1 MAEILW
7 YYAHG
12 DEQLGPVSSAELKRL
27 AEAADLSPDDLV
39 WREGMEDWAPAQRV
53 KGLFPVRETAEGEA
67 ASERAIV
74 APPAPPIAH
83 AAGPPAAP
91 PAPPP
96 APALAAAVATLP
108 VAQPA
113 APAPIVATIET
124 TAAAEPVPP
133 AAAPAESL
141 SPGLRTMLFG
151 AQGILWAT
159 CVMVVILGG
168 ALFMLTMVEAKSKT
182 DQAASAQVSATLF
195 IGAYVLARA
204 GERACLLLEKVLTKK
219 P

>member
-1 MAEILW
+1 MAENLW

-12 DEQLGPVSSAELKRL
+12 EQQLGPVSSTELKRL
-27 AEAADLSPDDLV
+27 AEAAELASDDLV
-39 WREGMEDWAPAQRV
+39 WREGMDDWAPAQRV
-53 KGLFPVRETAEGEA
+53 KGLFPPREHADSDVAAERGNPP
-67 ASERAIV
+67 
-74 APPAPPIAH
+74 PPAPPPAH
-83 AAGPPAAP
+83 AAAPPAAP

-96 APALAAAVATLP
+96 APAIAAAVPTLP

-113 APAPIVATIET
+113 VAPLSISET
-124 TAAAEPVPP
+124 SSTAESP
-133 AAAPAESL
+133 AAPVSQHDSL
-141 SPGLRTMLFG
+141 SPGLRTVLFG

-204 GERACLLLEKVLTKK
+204 GERACLLLEKFLTNRR
-219 P
+219 